1 MTLSNSVYLQ
11 MMQSVKEKTIK
22 REFEVKE
29 EDVVNDD
36 AFIGATYDL
45 GGNGLKQKV
54 LKGISDEEVYKLQFD
69 RIDEAE
75 TFYNMLARVAGFSIR
90 KDDLKRDKNGDII
103 SRKWVCSREGQRA
116 TKFIENDKR
125 QREPRSL
132 TRVGCEAAFR
142 VGLNRKDGK
151 WIVKEFI
158 GDHNHNLVDA
168 INTQFLRSHRTISNP
183 DKAQVDVLRKVGV
196 KTTQIM
202 DYMVKQSGGHEH
214 VGFTQ
219 KDIYNHVDAMRRS
232 EIKDGDAEAAL
243 AYLCGKAEMD
253 SSFFYKFNIDEES
266 RLANLFW
273 ADSTARM
280 DYACFGDVLAF
291 DTTYRTNAYKKP
303 LVVLV
308 GVNHHHQTVVFG
320 CALLIDESVGTYEW
334 VLETFLDA
342 MMNKKPISVVT
353 DGDKAM
359 RKAIKKVLPDTC
371 HRLCSWH
378 LQRNAFTN
386 VHIKDFSSI
395 FARCMFMRGNEEE
408 FEKVWHE
415 MVANL
420 GLNENRWV
428 TEIYGKRKRWA
439 EAYLRGNFFGGMRTT
454 QRAILRIRQNEAKAE
469 FESNN
474 SSPVLST
481 KLAILENHAATVYTK
496 ESFLKFRE
504 EMKNAE
510 LFFVVGLVE
519 HLEEI
524 PQSCIMKRWTKLAKV
539 YTRSVPVNETDNNMD
554 RKKIASDGATGTN
567 QVRDPNIVKTKG
579 NPGKVA
585 MNVQKGRRCSRC
597 KRVGHTIRKCPEA
610 TIPQNAQPGYMEET
624 NLSSQCDIQREMMPS
639 TNSSVDIFATLHGM
653 LGEQLPNDPSD
664 MYIDWG
670 ELNNWL
676 PVEKFSQPVEAILHP
691 VATVKKWLNRL
702 IPSSQPVD
710 PSRSTGSRSDRPVE
724 VGLTYPLPVDQI
736 PQPVDA
742 HLHPVAT
749 G

>member
-1 MTLSNSVYLQ
+1 
-11 MMQSVKEKTIK
+11 
-22 REFEVKE
+22 
-29 EDVVNDD
+29 
-36 AFIGATYDL
+36 
-45 GGNGLKQKV
+45 
-54 LKGISDEEVYKLQFD
+54 
-69 RIDEAE
+69 
-75 TFYNMLARVAGFSIR
+75 MLARVAGFSIR

-183 DKAQVDVLRKVGV
+183 DKAQVDGLRKVGV

-334 VLETFLDA
+334 VLETFLEA
-342 MMNKKPISVVT
+342 MMNKRPISVVT

-395 FARCMFMRGNEEE
+395 FARCMFMHGNEEE

-454 QRAILRIRQNEAKAE
+454 QRCESMNAYLNRFLKIRLRLYEFVQQFDRAILRIRQNEAKAE

-510 LFFVVGLVE
+510 LFFVVGVVE

-539 YTRSVPVNETDNNMD
+539 YTRSVPVNETDNNMERFVRYGSLSSMCNKLSYFASD
-554 RKKIASDGATGTN
+554 TSSSFIEAKNEIKNLTARMEELYNYNLKGKKIASDGATGTN

-597 KRVGHTIRKCPEA
+597 KRVGHTIRKCPQA
-610 TIPQNAQPGYMEET
+610 TIPQNAQPGYM
-624 NLSSQCDIQREMMPS
+624 
-639 TNSSVDIFATLHGM
+639 GM
-653 LGEQLPNDPSD
+653 LGERLPNDPSD

-670 ELNNWL
+670 ELNN
-676 PVEKFSQPVEAILHP
+676 V
-691 VATVKKWLNRL
+691 
-702 IPSSQPVD
+702 
-710 PSRSTGSRSDRPVE
+710 RSE
-724 VGLTYPLPVDQI
+724 
-736 PQPVDA
+736 
-742 HLHPVAT
+742 
-749 G
+749 

>member
-1 MTLSNSVYLQ
+1 METKIKLLVYKCNIRSTGLHRPVDGSSEP

-36 AFIGATYDL
+36 AFIGGTYDM
-45 GGNGLKQKV
+45 GANGLKQKV

-116 TKFIENDKR
+116 TKFFENDKR
-125 QREPRSL
+125 QR
-132 TRVGCEAAFR
+132 
-142 VGLNRKDGK
+142 
-151 WIVKEFI
+151 
-158 GDHNHNLVDA
+158 DHNHNLVDA

-183 DKAQVDVLRKVGV
+183 DKAQVD
-196 KTTQIM
+196 
-202 DYMVKQSGGHEH
+202 
-214 VGFTQ
+214 
-219 KDIYNHVDAMRRS
+219 
-232 EIKDGDAEAAL
+232 
-243 AYLCGKAEMD
+243 
-253 SSFFYKFNIDEES
+253 
-266 RLANLFW
+266 
-273 ADSTARM
+273 
-280 DYACFGDVLAF
+280 
-291 DTTYRTNAYKKP
+291 
-303 LVVLV
+303 
-308 GVNHHHQTVVFG
+308 
-320 CALLIDESVGTYEW
+320 DESVGTYEW
-334 VLETFLDA
+334 VLETFLEA
-342 MMNKKPISVVT
+342 MMNKRPISVVT

-395 FARCMFMRGNEEE
+395 FARIQ
-408 FEKVWHE
+408 KVWHE

-510 LFFVVGLVE
+510 LFFVVGVVSDHSMRAYTLSNTILPDIVTLKCSCMMFESIGIPCCHMVVVMKVE

-554 RKKIASDGATGTN
+554 RFVRYGSLSSMCNKLSYFASDTSSSFIEAEMKYKNLTARMEELYNYNLKGKKIASDGAT
-567 QVRDPNIVKTKG
+567 TKG

-624 NLSSQCDIQREMMPS
+624 NLSSQGDIQREMMPS

-670 ELNNWL
+670 ELNNL
-676 PVEKFSQPVEAILHP
+676 KKTMKCACAIVGVQEHEQSMSTPCEGGDPNKYPNEKDMQPFLFISGVRDANGHQPVEVFLTSAYRLRNF
-691 VATVKKWLNRL
+691 LNR
-702 IPSSQPVD
+702 
-710 PSRSTGSRSDRPVE
+710 SRQLLVR
-724 VGLTYPLPVDQI
+724 
-736 PQPVDA
+736 
-742 HLHPVAT
+742 
-749 G
+749 

>member
-11 MMQSVKEKTIK
+11 LMQSVKEKTIK

-36 AFIGATYDL
+36 AYIGGTYHL
-45 GGNGLKQKV
+45 GGNGLKEKV

-69 RIDEAE
+69 CIDEAE
-75 TFYNMLARVAGFSIR
+75 TFYNMLAKVAGFSIR

-103 SRKWVCSREGQRA
+103 SRKWVCSREGQR
-116 TKFIENDKR
+116 R
-125 QREPRSL
+125 QSLLKMTSDDEPRSL
-132 TRVGCEAAFR
+132 SRVGCEAHF
-142 VGLNRKDGK
+142 

-183 DKAQVDVLRKVGV
+183 DKAQVDVLRKVCV

-232 EIKDGDAEAAL
+232 EIKDGDAETTL

-303 LVVLV
+303 LVVL
-308 GVNHHHQTVVFG
+308 
-320 CALLIDESVGTYEW
+320 
-334 VLETFLDA
+334 TFLDA

-359 RKAIKKVLPDTC
+359 RKAIKKVLLDTC

-395 FARCMFMRGNEEE
+395 FARCMFMRGNEKE
-408 FEKVWHE
+408 FEKFVQQFDRAIRE
-415 MVANL
+415 
-420 GLNENRWV
+420 
-428 TEIYGKRKRWA
+428 YGKTRQRQSSSRTILHPCFQPNYP
-439 EAYLRGNFFGGMRTT
+439 YLKIM
-454 QRAILRIRQNEAKAE
+454 L
-469 FESNN
+469 
-474 SSPVLST
+474 
-481 KLAILENHAATVYTK
+481 TVYTK

-539 YTRSVPVNETDNNMD
+539 YTRSVLVNETDNDMD
-554 RKKIASDGATGTN
+554 RFVRYGSLSSMCNKLSYFASDTSSSFIEAKNEIQNLTARMEELYNYNLKGKKIAADGATGTN

-597 KRVGHTIRKCPEA
+597 KRVGHTIRKCPK
-610 TIPQNAQPGYMEET
+610 IQSSKCSWVIWYYIGGSD
-624 NLSSQCDIQREMMPS
+624 LSSQCDIQMEMMPS
-639 TNSSVDIFATLHGM
+639 TNSLVDILQPYMYGM
-653 LGEQLPNDPSD
+653 QGEHLLNDRSD
-664 MYIDWG
+664 MYIDCG
-670 ELNNWL
+670 EFANIAGFQQHEQNMST
-676 PVEKFSQPVEAILHP
+676 PCQGGDPNKYPNEKDMQPFFY
-691 VATVKKWLNRL
+691 
-702 IPSSQPVD
+702 S
-710 PSRSTGSRSDRPVE
+710 
-724 VGLTYPLPVDQI
+724 LTE
-736 PQPVDA
+736 
-742 HLHPVAT
+742 
-749 G
+749 

>member
-11 MMQSVKEKTIK
+11 IMQSVKEKTIK

-320 CALLIDESVGTYEW
+320 CALLIDER
-334 VLETFLDA
+334 LL
-342 MMNKKPISVVT
+342 KHIC
-353 DGDKAM
+353 
-359 RKAIKKVLPDTC
+359 KV
-371 HRLCSWH
+371 H
-378 LQRNAFTN
+378 
-386 VHIKDFSSI
+386 VH
-395 FARCMFMRGNEEE
+395 AGNEEE

-510 LFFVVGLVE
+510 LFFVVGVVE

-554 RKKIASDGATGTN
+554 RFVRYGSLSSMCNKLSYFASDTSSSFIEAKNEIQNLTARMEELYNYNLKGKKIASDGATGTN

-670 ELNNWL
+670 ELNNIAGFQQHEQSMST
-676 PVEKFSQPVEAILHP
+676 PCEGGDPNKYPNEKDMQPFFYSLAE
-691 VATVKKWLNRL
+691 
-702 IPSSQPVD
+702 
-710 PSRSTGSRSDRPVE
+710 
-724 VGLTYPLPVDQI
+724 
-736 PQPVDA
+736 
-742 HLHPVAT
+742 
-749 G
+749 

>member
-1 MTLSNSVYLQ
+1 M
-11 MMQSVKEKTIK
+11 EKTIK
-22 REFEVKE
+22 QEFEVKA

-36 AFIGATYDL
+36 AYTGGTYKL
-45 GGNGLKQKV
+45 GGNGWEEKV
-54 LKGISDEEVYKLQFD
+54 LKGISVEEVCKMKFAC
-69 RIDEAE
+69 IDKAE
-75 TFYNMLARVAGFSIR
+75 TFYNMLAKLTGFSIR

-103 SRKWVCSREGQRA
+103 SRKWVCSKEGHRA
-116 TKFIENDKR
+116 TKFIENDNR

-168 INTQFLRSHRTISNP
+168 INRQFLRSHRTISNP

-219 KDIYNHVDAMRRS
+219 KDIYNHIDAMRRS

-243 AYLCGKAEMD
+243 AYLCEKAEMD

-280 DYACFGDVLAF
+280 DYACLGDVLAF

-320 CALLIDESVGTYEW
+320 CTLLIDESVGTYEW
-334 VLETFLDA
+334 VLETFLEA

-359 RKAIKKVLPDTC
+359 RK
-371 HRLCSWH
+371 
-378 LQRNAFTN
+378 N

-408 FEKVWHE
+408 FEKV
-415 MVANL
+415 
-420 GLNENRWV
+420 
-428 TEIYGKRKRWA
+428 
-439 EAYLRGNFFGGMRTT
+439 
-454 QRAILRIRQNEAKAE
+454 
-469 FESNN
+469 
-474 SSPVLST
+474 
-481 KLAILENHAATVYTK
+481 
-496 ESFLKFRE
+496 
-504 EMKNAE
+504 
-510 LFFVVGLVE
+510 E

-524 PQSCIMKRWTKLAKV
+524 PQSCIMKMWTKLAKV
-539 YTRSVPVNETDNNMD
+539 YTRSVPVNETDNDMD
-554 RKKIASDGATGTN
+554 RFVRYGSLSSMCNKLSYFASDTSSSFIEAKNEIQNLTARMEELYNYNLKGNKIAADGATGTN
-567 QVRDPNIVKTKG
+567 QVRDPK
-579 NPGKVA
+579 
-585 MNVQKGRRCSRC
+585 
-597 KRVGHTIRKCPEA
+597 
-610 TIPQNAQPGYMEET
+610 
-624 NLSSQCDIQREMMPS
+624 L
-639 TNSSVDIFATLHGM
+639 
-653 LGEQLPNDPSD
+653 
-664 MYIDWG
+664 
-670 ELNNWL
+670 
-676 PVEKFSQPVEAILHP
+676 
-691 VATVKKWLNRL
+691 
-702 IPSSQPVD
+702 
-710 PSRSTGSRSDRPVE
+710 
-724 VGLTYPLPVDQI
+724 
-736 PQPVDA
+736 
-742 HLHPVAT
+742 
-749 G
+749 

>member
-1 MTLSNSVYLQ
+1 
-11 MMQSVKEKTIK
+11 
-22 REFEVKE
+22 
-29 EDVVNDD
+29 
-36 AFIGATYDL
+36 
-45 GGNGLKQKV
+45 
-54 LKGISDEEVYKLQFD
+54 
-69 RIDEAE
+69 
-75 TFYNMLARVAGFSIR
+75 MLARVAGFSIR

-168 INTQFLRSHRTISNP
+168 INTQFLAHRFHT
-183 DKAQVDVLRKVGV
+183 
-196 KTTQIM
+196 
-202 DYMVKQSGGHEH
+202 
-214 VGFTQ
+214 

-280 DYACFGDVLAF
+280 DYACFGD
-291 DTTYRTNAYKKP
+291 P

-334 VLETFLDA
+334 VLETFLEA
-342 MMNKKPISVVT
+342 MMNKRPISVVT
-353 DGDKAM
+353 DGDKA
-359 RKAIKKVLPDTC
+359 I
-371 HRLCSWH
+371 
-378 LQRNAFTN
+378 
-386 VHIKDFSSI
+386 DFSSI

-454 QRAILRIRQNEAKAE
+454 QSHREYGKTRQRRVRVEQ
-469 FESNN
+469 FFT
-474 SSPVLST
+474 VLST

-510 LFFVVGLVE
+510 LFFVVGVVSDHSMRAYTLSKFRHPNLNWEVQFCPDIVTLKCSCMMFESIGIPCCHMVVVMKVE

-554 RKKIASDGATGTN
+554 RFVRYGSLSSMCNKLSYFASDTSSSFIEARNEIQKLTARMEELYNYNLKGKKIASDGATGTN

-597 KRVGHTIRKCPEA
+597 KRVGHTIESVRSYN
-610 TIPQNAQPGYMEET
+610 PQNAH
-624 NLSSQCDIQREMMPS
+624 R
-639 TNSSVDIFATLHGM
+639 GM

-670 ELNNWL
+670 ELNN
-676 PVEKFSQPVEAILHP
+676 V
-691 VATVKKWLNRL
+691 
-702 IPSSQPVD
+702 
-710 PSRSTGSRSDRPVE
+710 RSE
-724 VGLTYPLPVDQI
+724 
-736 PQPVDA
+736 
-742 HLHPVAT
+742 
-749 G
+749 

>member
-36 AFIGATYDL
+36 AFIGATYHL
-45 GGNGLKQKV
+45 GGNGLKEKV
-54 LKGISDEEVYKLQFD
+54 LKGILDEEVYKFEFD
-69 RIDEAE
+69 CIDEAE

-90 KDDLKRDKNGDII
+90 KDDLKQDKNGDII

-142 VGLNRKDGK
+142 VGLNRKNGK

-168 INTQFLRSHRTISNP
+168 INTQFL
-183 DKAQVDVLRKVGV
+183 
-196 KTTQIM
+196 
-202 DYMVKQSGGHEH
+202 
-214 VGFTQ
+214 
-219 KDIYNHVDAMRRS
+219 
-232 EIKDGDAEAAL
+232 
-243 AYLCGKAEMD
+243 
-253 SSFFYKFNIDEES
+253 
-266 RLANLFW
+266 
-273 ADSTARM
+273 
-280 DYACFGDVLAF
+280 
-291 DTTYRTNAYKKP
+291 RTNAYKKP

-359 RKAIKKVLPDTC
+359 RLLKHIC
-371 HRLCSWH
+371 
-378 LQRNAFTN
+378 N
-386 VHIKDFSSI
+386 VHVHGVGMK
-395 FARCMFMRGNEEE
+395 
-408 FEKVWHE
+408 K
-415 MVANL
+415 NL
-420 GLNENRWV
+420 
-428 TEIYGKRKRWA
+428 K
-439 EAYLRGNFFGGMRTT
+439 
-454 QRAILRIRQNEAKAE
+454 RAILRIRQKEAKAE

-481 KLAILENHAATVYTK
+481 KLSILENHIAMVYTK

-504 EMKNAE
+504 EMKNVE

-554 RKKIASDGATGTN
+554 RFVRYGKKIASDGATGTN

-610 TIPQNAQPGYMEET
+610 TIPQNAQPGYM
-624 NLSSQCDIQREMMPS
+624 
-639 TNSSVDIFATLHGM
+639 GM

-670 ELNNWL
+670 ELNNIAGFQQHEQSMST
-676 PVEKFSQPVEAILHP
+676 PCEGGDPNKYPNEKDMQPFFLFLNGVRDGRRQPIEEIPQPVEALL
-691 VATVKKWLNRL
+691 TSGYRMRNFLNRL
-702 IPSSQPVD
+702 
-710 PSRSTGSRSDRPVE
+710 RKFLNR
-724 VGLTYPLPVDQI
+724 
-736 PQPVDA
+736 
-742 HLHPVAT
+742 
-749 G
+749 

>member
-36 AFIGATYDL
+36 SFIGATYDL

-168 INTQFLRSHRTISNP
+168 INTQFLQSHRTISNP
-183 DKAQVDVLRKVGV
+183 DKAQVDVLHKVGV

-219 KDIYNHVDAMRRS
+219 KGIYNHVDAMRRS

-243 AYLCGKAEMD
+243 AYLCGKTEMD
-253 SSFFYKFNIDEES
+253 SLFFYKFNIDEES

-303 LVVLV
+303 LVVL
-308 GVNHHHQTVVFG
+308 
-320 CALLIDESVGTYEW
+320 
-334 VLETFLDA
+334 TFLEA
-342 MMNKKPISVVT
+342 MMNKRPISVVT

-386 VHIKDFSSI
+386 VHMKDFSSI

-408 FEKVWHE
+408 FEKSHT
-415 MVANL
+415 
-420 GLNENRWV
+420 ENTAKR
-428 TEIYGKRKRWA
+428 GKGRVRV
-439 EAYLRGNFFGGMRTT
+439 E
-454 QRAILRIRQNEAKAE
+454 Q
-469 FESNN
+469 

-510 LFFVVGLVE
+510 LFFVVGVVE

-554 RKKIASDGATGTN
+554 RFVRYGSLSSMCNKLSYFASDTSSSFIEAKNEIQNLTARMEELYNYNLKGKKIASNGATGTN
-567 QVRDPNIVKTKG
+567 EVRDPNIVKTKG

-610 TIPQNAQPGYMEET
+610 TIPQNAQPSYMEET

-670 ELNNWL
+670 ELNN
-676 PVEKFSQPVEAILHP
+676 V
-691 VATVKKWLNRL
+691 
-702 IPSSQPVD
+702 
-710 PSRSTGSRSDRPVE
+710 RSE
-724 VGLTYPLPVDQI
+724 
-736 PQPVDA
+736 
-742 HLHPVAT
+742 
-749 G
+749 